1 MMMIDFNL
9 FAWWASSIS
18 GGSIFLV
25 IVAIYIYIK
34 QRARRKESK
43 KIAKNVDTLKDFI
56 FVWILLS
63 LLVFYIISI
72 KIGSAILF
80 AVGNI
85 FVEIILIIYLI
96 KNKLAE

>member
-1 MMMIDFNL
+1 MINFNL
-9 FAWWASSIS
+9 FAWWAISIT

-25 IVAIYIYIK
+25 IVAIYIYMK
-34 QRARRKESK
+34 QRTRRKESK
-43 KIAKNVDTLKDFI
+43 KKTKNIDLLKDFI
-56 FVWILLS
+56 FVWILLG
-63 LLVFYIISI
+63 LLVFYIITI

-85 FVEIILIIYLI
+85 FVEIILIIYLM

>member
-1 MMMIDFNL
+1 MTDVNL

-43 KIAKNVDTLKDFI
+43 KIAKNVDLLKNFI
-56 FVWILLS
+56 FVWILLG
-63 LLVFYIISI
+63 LLVFYIVSI
-72 KIGSAILF
+72 KIGSATIF
-80 AVGNI
+80 ALGNI
-85 FVEIILIIYLI
+85 FVEVILIIYLM